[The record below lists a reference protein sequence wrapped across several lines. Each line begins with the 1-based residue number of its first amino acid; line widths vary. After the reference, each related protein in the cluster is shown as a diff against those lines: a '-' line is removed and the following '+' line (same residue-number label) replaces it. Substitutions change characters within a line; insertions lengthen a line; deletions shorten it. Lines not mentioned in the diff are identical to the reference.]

1 MDFLEFVALA
11 DDSMLPDLPEETP
24 RPKYDESKQ
33 LGLVDADLVN
43 DNTTNSQQ
51 TESNALAS

>member
-1 MDFLEFVALA
+1 MFLPLALA

-24 RPKYDESKQ
+24 QPKYDESKQ

-43 DNTTNSQQ
+43 DTTDMNEQNKSPV
-51 TESNALAS
+51 S